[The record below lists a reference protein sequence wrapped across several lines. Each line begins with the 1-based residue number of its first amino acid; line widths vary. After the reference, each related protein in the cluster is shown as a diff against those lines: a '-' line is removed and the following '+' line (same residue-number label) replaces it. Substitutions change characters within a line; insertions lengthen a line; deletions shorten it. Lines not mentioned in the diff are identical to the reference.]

1 MIYKVIEDAKW
12 EYKVVCMDNYDV
24 RHNQMDALCGGEGWE
39 AYSVVPYNNSLMIFL
54 KRSYKEIERNFSE

>member
-1 MIYKVIEDAKW
+1 MIYKVIEDVKW

-39 AYSVVPYNNSLMIFL
+39 AYSVVPYNSLMIFL